1 MEKFGSGN
9 GSRRKFGTK
18 DNFVQICGSLHYQC
32 KVSGENEHV
41 FEMASVESF
50 RMKKVESVEKEASAG
65 GRKSI
70 YLYFLNY

>member
-1 MEKFGSGN
+1 MVLGENSETISF
-9 GSRRKFGTK
+9 R
-18 DNFVQICGSLHYQC
+18 FVGLFKADYQC
-32 KVSGENEHV
+32 KVSGGNEHV

-50 RMKKVESVEKEASAG
+50 RMKKVESVEKEASAW